1 MKLKIITTLVLV
13 SLLIL
18 GAINVFGQMPKKV
31 IQKNQV
37 IVEKSKEKSNST
49 GYYVEKTVKALE
61 SQLGIKVNKRNMK
74 TEIVGNGGQK
84 CFLLKNDEL
93 HGGELDVYVLI
104 DTKTDKIL
112 QLSYFDR
119 ETLRKYEKKVY
130 NEYSFNKAKNIA
142 ENFIKKNNLLDIKK
156 VQLSE
161 KLTKE
166 SSQNSNQYFLYFKY
180 NTNDV
185 YLLIK
190 IDKGTEKVSSY
201 EFIGEIKGLG

>member
-1 MKLKIITTLVLV
+1 MKLKIITTLILV

-37 IVEKSKEKSNST
+37 IVEKNKEKSNST
-49 GYYVEKTVKALE
+49 GYYVEKAVKALE

-84 CFLLKNDEL
+84 CFLLRNDEL
-93 HGGELDVYVLI
+93 HGGKLDVDVLI

-112 QLSYFDR
+112 QLSYLDR
-119 ETLRKYEKKVY
+119 ETLRKYEKKVH